1 MVHVETSPQLFAR
14 TGGALYLLTI
24 GLGAYLQL
32 VLGQVI
38 VSNDASATAVHLAAT
53 ESVWRVAI
61 TCEVLAIC
69 CVTTLAMIYFVL
81 LRPVSRELNLL
92 ATFLRLVGLAIEA
105 FATLSLFEAL
115 FPLASADYVQA
126 FTPEQRQALSYFA
139 LKSHAHGYALALLFF
154 GLCFLVHGHLIVKS
168 GYLPKLLGMLIQVA
182 GLAYVVNSLAVFLAP
197 AFEAKLFPLILVP
210 AFIAETSLCLWLLT
224 KGVNVDK
231 WRVAV
236 SDPTFTSRATA

>member
-14 TGGALYLLTI
+14 TAGALYLLTI
-24 GLGAYLQL
+24 GLGAYLQF

-38 VSNDASATAVHLAAT
+38 VSNDASATATHLAGM
-53 ESVWRVAI
+53 ESMWRAAI

-69 CVTTLAMIYFVL
+69 CVTALAMIYFVL

-105 FATLSLFEAL
+105 FATVSLFEAL
-115 FPLASADYVQA
+115 FPLVSADYVKA
-126 FTPEQRQALSYFA
+126 FTPEQLQALSYFA

-154 GLCFLVHGHLIVKS
+154 GLCFLVHGHLIAKS
-168 GYLPKLLGMLIQVA
+168 GYLPKVLGILIQVA
-182 GLAYVVNSLAVFLAP
+182 GVAYAVNSLAVFLAP
-197 AFEAKLFPLILVP
+197 AFEAQIFPLILLP
-210 AFIAETSLCLWLLT
+210 AFIGEMSLCLWLLT

-231 WRVAV
+231 WRLAV
-236 SDPTFTSRATA
+236 SDPALTS